1 MEFKRLLEIVGQEP
15 VFRPGLLLAGPVS
28 GADVRRQLSRWTR
41 SGRIVQLRRGLYM
54 LGEPYT
60 KAPPHPFL
68 AANHMKRAS
77 YVSLQSALRHHGLIP
92 EDVPAVTS
100 VTTGRPEKVSN
111 PLGDF
116 IFKHVKPSWFSGYG
130 RMGLGRGQEAF
141 VAGPEK
147 ALLDLVY
154 LTPGADGPDWL
165 DELRLQNLHALD
177 PGRLLR
183 LAGRSGRAGI
193 VRAAKRIE
201 AMIRKDSQ
209 AGS

>member
-1 MEFKRLLEIVGQEP
+1 MDFKRLLEIVGQEP

-54 LGEPYT
+54 LGEPYR
-60 KAPPHPFL
+60 KAQPHPFL
-68 AANHMKRAS
+68 AANLMKRAS
-77 YVSLQSALRHHGLIP
+77 YVSLQSALRRHGLIP

-130 RMGLGRGQEAF
+130 RIGLGRGQEAF
-141 VAGPEK
+141 VAEPEK
-147 ALLDLVY
+147 ALLDLIY
-154 LTPGADGPDWL
+154 LTPGADGPDYL

-183 LAGRSGRAGI
+183 LAGRSGSARVI
-193 VRAAKRIE
+193 RAAKRIE
-201 AMIRKDSQ
+201 AMIRENSQ
-209 AGS
+209 EES